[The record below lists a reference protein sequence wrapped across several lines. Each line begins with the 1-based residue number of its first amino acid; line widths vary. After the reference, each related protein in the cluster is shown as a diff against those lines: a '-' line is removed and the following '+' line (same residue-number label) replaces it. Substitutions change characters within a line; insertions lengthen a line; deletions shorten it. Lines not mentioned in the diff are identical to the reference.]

1 MSSSSRM
8 MTMMSVVAVLVV
20 VPEMVGSMDMAC
32 IAVLDALLR
41 GCIEGVLEHRS
52 CIAVV
57 DTAGADAGADA
68 GVVGA
73 GDVAGAEVDVVAV
86 Q

>member
-1 MSSSSRM
+1 
-8 MTMMSVVAVLVV
+8 MMSVVAVLVV
-20 VPEMVGSMDMAC
+20 APEMVGSMDMTC

-41 GCIEGVLEHRS
+41 GCIEAVLEHRS

-57 DTAGADAGADA
+57 DTAGADAG
-68 GVVGA
+68 VVDA

>member
-8 MTMMSVVAVLVV
+8 TIMMSVVAVLVV
-20 VPEMVGSMDMAC
+20 VLEMVGSMDMTC

-41 GCIEGVLEHRS
+41 GCIEAVLEHRS

-68 GVVGA
+68 GVVDA